1 MYTMNKC
8 LVHSC
13 SNMALSTFDSKG
25 AIQEGKGY
33 CLDHIPN
40 PSQSLEAISRYVM
53 THERI
58 VGLNASGMLFHD
70 VDLSGKRF
78 YGCNLF
84 RCTFK
89 NVHCEG
95 LRARMSMFDMSQ
107 FDVCTIL
114 RANIQFCSFGG
125 SKFSHTLF
133 TGSDLVQNNFN
144 GIMAFQCSYDNS
156 NLYNSRFIKS
166 TLVNT
171 SFRDC
176 NIKKTYF
183 LEAKRENVS
192 FRKSNTLEAVF
203 DTEGSALYTGE
214 NEESIK

>member
-13 SNMALSTFDSKG
+13 GNVALSTFGEDG
-25 AIQEGKGY
+25 TIQEGRGY

-40 PSQSLEAISRYVM
+40 PGQAQQMISAYIE

-70 VDLSGKRF
+70 MDFTGKCF
-78 YGCNLF
+78 YGCNLQ

-89 NVHCEG
+89 NIHSEG
-95 LRARMSMFDMSQ
+95 LRARLTMFDLSQ
-107 FDVCTIL
+107 LDVCTVL
-114 RANIQFCSFGG
+114 SANVQFCSFGA

-144 GIMAFQCSYDNS
+144 GVMSFQCSFDNS
-156 NLYNSRFIKS
+156 NLYNSRFINAR
-166 TLVNT
+166 LVNT

-176 NIKKTYF
+176 NIKKTLF
-183 LEAKRENVS
+183 VGSDRENVS
-192 FRKSNTLEAVF
+192 FSKSNTLEAIF
-203 DTEGSALYTGE
+203 DLEGSAIYTGDGE
-214 NEESIK
+214 

>member
-13 SNMALSTFDSKG
+13 ANAALSSFGNDGS
-25 AIQEGKGY
+25 IQETRGY
-33 CLDHIPN
+33 CLEHIPN
-40 PSQSLEAISRYVM
+40 PGYALSLILRYIAE
-53 THERI
+53 HERI
-58 VGLNASGMLFHD
+58 VGLNASGMLFNGI
-70 VDLSGKRF
+70 DLSGKRF
-78 YGCNLF
+78 YGCDLQ

-89 NVHCEG
+89 NVHSAG
-95 LRARMSMFDMSQ
+95 LRARMTMFDASQ
-107 FDVCTIL
+107 FDACSVL
-114 RANIQFCSFGG
+114 DANVQFCSFGG
-125 SKFSHTLF
+125 AKFSHTLF

-144 GIMAFQCSYDNS
+144 GIMAFQCSFDNS
-156 NLYNSRFIKS
+156 NLYNSRFIRS

-176 NIKKTYF
+176 NIKKTLF

-192 FRKSNTLEAVF
+192 FRKSNTLEAIF

-214 NEESIK
+214 DKD